1 MFSASRE
8 KMTFWRRPFSIGS
21 FVEVLKPQPSSRLAI
36 FPTMIMTASE
46 SRQSVQWTIGRTR
59 RSALRWKGAA

>member
-8 KMTFWRRPFSIGS
+8 KMTFGRRPFSIGS

-36 FPTMIMTASE
+36 FPDYDHDSFRIS
-46 SRQSVQWTIGRTR
+46 SVSSMDHR
-59 RSALRWKGAA
+59 